1 MSSAWFQRTFKLK
14 SRKRGCY
21 LITDEIL
28 APIHEALS
36 TFKMGLCNIF
46 LHHTSAGLA
55 LCENYDPTV
64 QKDMENVFNKLVPEG
79 KGLYQHDCEGP
90 DDMPAHVKSV
100 LSGAS
105 INIPITG
112 GSLGLG
118 TWQGIWL
125 MEYRTHMHTREVT
138 VTLQGVKK

>member
-1 MSSAWFQRTFKLK
+1 MTTIWFQRHFKLK

-21 LITDEIL
+21 LITDEVL
-28 APIHEALS
+28 SPISEEL
-36 TFKMGLCNIF
+36 KKIKVGLCNVF
-46 LHHTSAGLA
+46 LPHTSAGLA

-64 QKDMENVFNKLVPEG
+64 QKDMESTFNRLVPEG

-105 INIPITG
+105 LNIPITNG
-112 GSLGLG
+112 QLALG

-125 MEYRTHMHTREVT
+125 M
-138 VTLQGVKK
+138 